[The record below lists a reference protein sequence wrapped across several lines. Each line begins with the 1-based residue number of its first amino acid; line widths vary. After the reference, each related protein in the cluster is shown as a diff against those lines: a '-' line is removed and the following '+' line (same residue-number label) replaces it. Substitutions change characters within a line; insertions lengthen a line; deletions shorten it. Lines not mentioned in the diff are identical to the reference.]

1 MRFLTVVVGLLLL
14 MRFGGLVP
22 IGSTHPGGA
31 NLGTLTFATVMAIV
45 PLAGIV
51 SLFRMFA
58 RWHRVFH
65 TQMKTDG
72 IPYRRR
78 DR

>member
-1 MRFLTVVVGLLLL
+1 MRFIVVVFGLLLL
-14 MRFGGLVP
+14 MRFGSLLP

-31 NLGTLTFATVMAIV
+31 NIGTLTVAAVMAIV

-58 RWHRVFH
+58 RWHRGFH
-65 TQMKTDG
+65 AQMKTEG
-72 IPYRRR
+72 IQFRRR